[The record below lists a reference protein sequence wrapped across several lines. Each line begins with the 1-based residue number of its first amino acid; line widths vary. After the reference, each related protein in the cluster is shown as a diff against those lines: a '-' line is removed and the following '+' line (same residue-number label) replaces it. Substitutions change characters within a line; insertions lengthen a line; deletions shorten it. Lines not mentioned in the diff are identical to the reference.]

1 MQEMVF
7 VVDDQDTNLSTA
19 EAALEELYR
28 IITLPSAEKMFAML
42 ERLKPDLILLDI
54 EMPGMDG
61 FEALRRLKAD
71 ARFAGIPV
79 IFLTGSA
86 NTEMEVRGFE
96 LGAVDFVTKPF
107 STPVL
112 RNRIKTHLRL
122 RELVHE
128 QTRKL
133 ERLQNELV
141 FILADFVEGRDTETG
156 SHIERTS
163 RLVKI
168 LVEAIL
174 ARGLFADETRGWD
187 AESLAKS
194 ARLHDIGKIF
204 VPDGILNKLGALTH
218 EEFELLKTHAAAGEH
233 LIDKIIN
240 RTGDVP
246 FLQCAKL
253 FAGSHHERWDGSGYP
268 NKLKGEEIPLPGRIL
283 AVVDVYDA
291 LLSNRQYLK
300 THTEEEVFQLIA
312 GNAGKLFDPR
322 VVKVFMEI
330 KDDISAARKNY
341 A

>member
-1 MQEMVF
+1 MQEMIF

-19 EAALEELYR
+19 ELALEELYR
-28 IITLPSAEKMFAML
+28 IITLPSAEKMFEML
-42 ERLKPDLILLDI
+42 ERVKPDLILLDI
-54 EMPGMDG
+54 EMSGMDG
-61 FEALRRLKAD
+61 FEALRRMKAD
-71 ARFAGIPV
+71 ERFAGIPV

-86 NTEMEVRGFE
+86 DTEMEVRGFE
-96 LGAVDFVTKPF
+96 LGAVDFVAKPF
-107 STPVL
+107 SAPVL

-156 SHIERTS
+156 DHIERTS

-174 ARGLFADETRGWD
+174 ARGLFPGETRGWD

-204 VPDGILNKLGALTH
+204 VPRSILNKLGSLTH
-218 EEFELLKTHAAAGEH
+218 EEFELLKSHAAGGEH
-233 LIDKIIN
+233 LIEKIIK

-291 LLSNRQYLK
+291 MLSNRQYLK

-312 GNAGKLFDPR
+312 SNAGKLFDPR
-322 VVKVFMEI
+322 IVKVFMDI

-341 A
+341 V